1 MKFLPQGLALLP
13 LASLEKGKG
22 SIVFTH
28 LFTHYAADLIPS

>member
-1 MKFLPQGLALLP
+1 MKFLPQGFALLP
-13 LASLEKGKG
+13 MASFEEGKG